1 MIQSFER
8 IINRKKYK
16 SVMARDGKM
25 LYNEI
30 FKQFAEIEAKANL
43 SKNWSISQPPPQRKW
58 PFSCSKK
65 TIFLHGYHLYP
76 DK

>member
-16 SVMARDGKM
+16 SVMARDGKK

-43 SKNWSISQPPPQRKW
+43 SKNW
-58 PFSCSKK
+58 
-65 TIFLHGYHLYP
+65 
-76 DK
+76 